1 MEDAVLGM
9 PVKVKKTKSMI
20 KIQFRLA
27 SLGPLEMELL
37 IERKVFV
44 VHFCVFNFVP
54 WISKWFKLPDTNLAR
69 TISLRWCRYK
79 QSSAVFPP
87 PAPC

>member
-1 MEDAVLGM
+1 MSWAEVVVPLGNLSMEDAVLGM

-37 IERKVFV
+37 IERNYF
-44 VHFCVFNFVP
+44 
-54 WISKWFKLPDTNLAR
+54 
-69 TISLRWCRYK
+69 
-79 QSSAVFPP
+79 
-87 PAPC
+87 